1 MRTEN
6 RQGAVSV
13 VDVLYVLLAG
23 WRWLSAGVAGN
34 GMDTAAMGSIWTDA
48 AMYFTF
54 RCFFYGLSL
63 LPGRWSRLL
72 PEILLVG
79 GLALVGSIEL
89 RLCLRQILGQAV
101 SKHSLFLFTGSQM
114 NPGPLGGLLS
124 VVAAVMLAWLLS
136 AYSSGALRRP
146 ASVSQLFR
154 LVLAA
159 WVLAVFS
166 ACLILLPSTMSRA
179 AWLALAVAAA
189 VVLLP
194 ALRERLLRLD
204 KMSSL
209 SQKKKRLSLL
219 AAWALVLL
227 LAAGAWQLKPRSAA
241 GRLYIDRIS
250 LRIMAAHP
258 WTGTGP
264 GTYAGAYG
272 MSQESFFRERLPSW
286 DSTSEDFLS
295 GLSACSEASLAGCP
309 EYAFNEYLQTGAE
322 SGLPALLLMSALTIT
337 AIVRL
342 LRRESAGGA
351 GLAALCV
358 FSLFSY
364 PYALPHFRVMSAA
377 FLALAATC
385 PATTGHMDPAKRRIR
400 LVTEAGVCISFL
412 ALGIC
417 WLLFDRIP
425 AERAR
430 KEVQAEWRQL
440 RTWYSCGDYGL
451 VAEHYPAL
459 LEKLPCHPGMLFE
472 YGRSLHLTGDHRR
485 AIEVLEQGMSYSSD
499 PMFLNVTG
507 NCYKSLAAAV
517 PDSADFYY
525 QQAEQAYRR
534 AFMRLPNRLYPLYL
548 LAKLYDERNMGQD
561 FLRTARVVAGFP
573 VRVGSPAINDMKRE
587 IDHLAEKYEQ

>member
-1 MRTEN
+1 
-6 RQGAVSV
+6 
-13 VDVLYVLLAG
+13 
-23 WRWLSAGVAGN
+23 
-34 GMDTAAMGSIWTDA
+34 
-48 AMYFTF
+48 
-54 RCFFYGLSL
+54 
-63 LPGRWSRLL
+63 
-72 PEILLVG
+72 
-79 GLALVGSIEL
+79 
-89 RLCLRQILGQAV
+89 
-101 SKHSLFLFTGSQM
+101 
-114 NPGPLGGLLS
+114 
-124 VVAAVMLAWLLS
+124 
-136 AYSSGALRRP
+136 
-146 ASVSQLFR
+146 
-154 LVLAA
+154 
-159 WVLAVFS
+159 
-166 ACLILLPSTMSRA
+166 
-179 AWLALAVAAA
+179 
-189 VVLLP
+189 
-194 ALRERLLRLD
+194 
-204 KMSSL
+204 
-209 SQKKKRLSLL
+209 
-219 AAWALVLL
+219 
-227 LAAGAWQLKPRSAA
+227 
-241 GRLYIDRIS
+241 
-250 LRIMAAHP
+250 MAAHP

-286 DSTSEDFLS
+286 DSTSADFLS
-295 GLSACSEASLAGCP
+295 GLSSCREASLAGCP

-322 SGLPALLLMSALTIT
+322 SGWPALLLMSALTIT

-377 FLALAATC
+377 FLALAATG

-400 LVTEAGVCISFL
+400 LVTGASVCV
-412 ALGIC
+412 ALLVLGLC
-417 WLLFDRIP
+417 WLILDRIP

-517 PDSADFYY
+517 PDSADYY
-525 QQAEQAYRR
+525 YLKAEQAYRR
-534 AFMRLPNRLYPLYL
+534 AFMRLSNRLYPLYL
-548 LAKLYDERNMGQD
+548 LAKLYDERNMEQD
-561 FLRTARVVAGFP
+561 FLRTARIVAGFP
-573 VRVGSPAINDMKRE
+573 VRVDSPATSDMKRE